1 MDVFSIIWLVA
12 AIIFLIIEALS
23 VQLISIWLAGGAIV
37 AMVLALFNVNFWIQV
52 LVFAIV
58 SLLLIILTRPLV
70 KRILSKNVEAT
81 NADRSIGKEAAVTSE
96 INNVLGKG
104 QVNLAGQIWS
114 ARSSDDSVINEGET
128 VIVEKIDGVKLIVS
142 RKQTF

>member
-1 MDVFSIIWLVA
+1 MDVFSIVWLVA

-37 AMVLALFNVNFWIQV
+37 AMVLALLNVNFWIQV

-142 RKQTF
+142 RKKTF

>member
-1 MDVFSIIWLVA
+1 MDVFSIVWLVA

-23 VQLISIWLAGGAIV
+23 VQLISIWLAGCAIV
-37 AMVLALFNVNFWIQV
+37 AMVLALLNVNFWIQV

-104 QVNLAGQIWS
+104 QVNRAGQIWS

>member
-1 MDVFSIIWLVA
+1 MDVFSIVWLVA

-37 AMVLALFNVNFWIQV
+37 AMVLALLNVNFWIQV

-128 VIVEKIDGVKLIVS
+128 VIVEKIDRALS
-142 RKQTF
+142 Y

>member
-1 MDVFSIIWLVA
+1 MDVFSIVWLVA

-37 AMVLALFNVNFWIQV
+37 AMVLALLNVNFWIQV
-52 LVFAIV
+52 LIFAVV
-58 SLLLIILTRPLV
+58 SLILIILTRPLV
-70 KRILSKNVEAT
+70 KRILNKNVEAT

-104 QVNLAGQIWS
+104 QVNLSGQIWS

>member
-37 AMVLALFNVNFWIQV
+37 AMVLALLNVNFWIQV
-52 LVFAIV
+52 LIFAVV
-58 SLLLIILTRPLV
+58 SLILIILTRPLV
-70 KRILSKNVEAT
+70 KRILNKNVEAT

-104 QVNLAGQIWS
+104 QVNLSGQIWS

>member
-1 MDVFSIIWLVA
+1 MDVFSIVWLVA

-37 AMVLALFNVNFWIQV
+37 AMVLALLNVNFWIQV
-52 LVFAIV
+52 LIFAVV
-58 SLLLIILTRPLV
+58 SLILIILTRPLV

-142 RKQTF
+142 RKKTF

>member
-1 MDVFSIIWLVA
+1 MDVFSIVWLVA

-37 AMVLALFNVNFWIQV
+37 AMVLALLNVNFWIQA
-52 LVFAIV
+52 LIFAVV
-58 SLLLIILTRPLV
+58 SLVLIILTRPLV
-70 KRILSKNVEAT
+70 KRILNKKIEAT
-81 NADRSIGKEAAVTSE
+81 NADRSIGKEASVTSE

-104 QVNLAGQIWS
+104 QVNLSGQIWS
-114 ARSSDDSVINEGET
+114 ARSSDDSVINVGET

>member
-1 MDVFSIIWLVA
+1 MDVFSIVWLVA

-23 VQLISIWLAGGAIV
+23 VQLISIWLAGGAII
-37 AMVLALFNVNFWIQV
+37 AMVLALLNVNFWIQA
-52 LVFAIV
+52 LIFAVV
-58 SLLLIILTRPLV
+58 SLVLIILTRPLV
-70 KRILSKNVEAT
+70 KRILNKKIEAT
-81 NADRSIGKEAAVTSE
+81 NADRSIGKEASVTSE

-104 QVNLAGQIWS
+104 QVNLSGQIWS
-114 ARSSDDSVINEGET
+114 ARSSDDSVINVGET

>member
-37 AMVLALFNVNFWIQV
+37 AMVLALLNVNFWIQV

-142 RKQTF
+142 RKKTF

>member
-1 MDVFSIIWLVA
+1 MDVFSIVWLVA

-37 AMVLALFNVNFWIQV
+37 AMVLALLNVNFWIQV

-70 KRILSKNVEAT
+70 KRILNKNVEAT
-81 NADRSIGKEAAVTSE
+81 NADRSIGKEAAFTSE

-128 VIVEKIDGVKLIVS
+128 VIVEKIDGV
-142 RKQTF
+142 RCRCC

>member
-142 RKQTF
+142 RKKTF

>member
-1 MDVFSIIWLVA
+1 MDVFSIVWLVA

-37 AMVLALFNVNFWIQV
+37 AMVLALLNVNFWIQV

>member
-1 MDVFSIIWLVA
+1 MDVFSIVWLVA

-37 AMVLALFNVNFWIQV
+37 AMVLALLNVNFWIQV

-104 QVNLAGQIWS
+104 QVNLSGQIWS